1 MEESLLFFVI
11 EHLEPEISKWLYFEY
26 THASRIVGKDR
37 LVFTNIKNPEDAK
50 ILSNLGLVRS
60 ESFIDIFSQ
69 DKIIILDP
77 KAPQSLRPEDLMGIE
92 AFVIGGI
99 LGDHPPKGRTRML
112 ITSRAPSALSRN
124 IGRGQFSI
132 DGAVYVANLVSE
144 GVRLE
149 NIAVKRGLHI
159 RLNEKAAIYLPYM
172 YPLKDG
178 KPVISDELIRYLTSE
193 ELIRDEER
201 ILREGTKEMFMK
213 ASASRMKLKK

>member
-1 MEESLLFFVI
+1 LFFVI
-11 EHLEPEISKWLYFEY
+11 EHLEHEIGRWLYFEY
-26 THASRIVGKDR
+26 AHASRIVGKDK

-50 ILSNLGLVRS
+50 ILSNLGLVRR

-69 DKIIILDP
+69 DRIIILDP
-77 KAPQSLRPEDLMGIE
+77 RAPQSLRPEDLRGIE
-92 AFVIGGI
+92 AFIIGGI

-124 IGRGQFSI
+124 IGKGQFSI
-132 DGAVYVANLVSE
+132 DGAVYIAKLVSE

-159 RLNEKAAIYLPYM
+159 KINERAATYLPYM

-178 KPVISDELIRYLTSE
+178 KPVISDELIRYLISE
-193 ELIRDEER
+193 EDN
-201 ILREGTKEMFMK
+201 
-213 ASASRMKLKK
+213 